1 MLVTFCV
8 TQEAGKCFK
17 RSFPQITQIT
27 RIKSKNNTGD
37 LMGIKK
43 PGRKARPGFS
53 QKLAKKLVA
62 SYLDRAVNG
71 VNVQPGAATADFSV

>member
-1 MLVTFCV
+1 MLLRKP
-8 TQEAGKCFK
+8 ENGLK

-27 RIKSKNNTGD
+27 RFKSKSKTDD

-43 PGRKARPGFS
+43 PGRTVLPGFS
-53 QKLAKKLVA
+53 QVFAKKLVT

-71 VNVQPGAATADFSV
+71 VNVQPGAAIANFSV